1 MLINYDEIND
11 YIADFSNNYKLR
23 RLNFEFTPKQATFF
37 NASKTAFEI
46 LVSGGNRSGK
56 TEGALYQ
63 TFMHATGLYR
73 DCYDGHKFDFAPKIW
88 SCNINVNKVKSINQ
102 DKLIGNLSSN
112 IEGFIHPSLILDKKS
127 GKDGIYSEVYVKH
140 ASGEVSTIN
149 FKTYG
154 EKSDKFQSDRVHF
167 IHLDEQPG
175 YEIYVECLMRLAD
188 TDGKGM
194 GRILITQ
201 YPKAGL
207 DELMAH
213 FMLKKTVEEVNG
225 LRKEETYKISPEDIV
240 NNKMYLHVSW
250 ADNPHLTEEAKL
262 HMRSAMKPHE
272 LEAREHGIP
281 TIGDGMVYQIPESVF
296 VVSPFE
302 IPDHWARFAGMDL
315 GWEDHTAVVF
325 FAWDKDNDCMYIYKE
340 YKYNHMTP
348 ETHAGV
354 LLPQGLDWIPTICD
368 PAGNMRQQSDGETLL
383 AKYKSAGLSLI
394 KGKRTRES
402 SIMEIMQRINTDRFK
417 IFSNCRNIL
426 NEWRSYSRKDGKVLD
441 GNDHLM
447 NAIEYPILLAK
458 NYAITKSEY
467 DSYNKYNYNAKPQL
481 I

>member
-1 MLINYDEIND
+1 MLVNHNELDKHIL
-11 YIADFSNNYKLR
+11 DFSNTYKLR
-23 RLNFEFTPKQATFF
+23 RLDFKSTPKQDIIF
-37 NASKTAFEI
+37 NTSADAFEI

-56 TEGALYQ
+56 TTGALYQ

-73 DCYDGHKFDFAPKIW
+73 DNYKGHRFDFPPRIW
-88 SCNINVNKVKSINQ
+88 SCNISVSKVKSINQ
-102 DKLIGNLSSN
+102 DGLIGNQSSN
-112 IEGFIHPSLILDKKS
+112 TEGFIHPSLILDKKS
-127 GKDGIYSEVYVKH
+127 GKEGIYSEVYIKH
-140 ASGEVSTIN
+140 ASGGVSTIS

-154 EKSDKFQSDRVHF
+154 EKSDKFQSDRVNF

-175 YEIYVECLMRLAD
+175 YEIYIECLMRVAD
-188 TDGKGM
+188 TDGRGM

-225 LRKEETYKISPEDIV
+225 LRKEETYKLSPENVV
-240 NNKMYLHVSW
+240 NNKMYMHISW
-250 ADNPHLTEEAKL
+250 ADNPYLTEEAKI

-281 TIGDGMVYQIPESVF
+281 TIGEGMVYAIPESVF
-296 VVSPFE
+296 IVPPFD
-302 IPDHWARFAGMDL
+302 IPDHWAKFNGMDL
-315 GWEDHTAVVF
+315 GWEDHTGVVF
-325 FAWDKDNDCMYIYKE
+325 YAWDKDNDCMYIYKE

-383 AKYKSAGLSLI
+383 AKYETAGLRLI
-394 KGKRTRES
+394 KGKRARES
-402 SIMEIMQRINTDRFK
+402 SIMEIIQRINTDRLK
-417 IFSNCRNIL
+417 IFSSCRNL
-426 NEWRSYSRKDGKVLD
+426 LSEMRTYARKDGKIID

-447 NAIEYPILLAK
+447 NAMEYPILLAK
-458 NYAITKSEY
+458 HHAINKTQY
-467 DSYNKYNYNAKPQL
+467 DMYNKYNYGSEPRL

>member
-1 MLINYDEIND
+1 MLINYDEINNH
-11 YIADFSNNYKLR
+11 IADFSLNYNIRKLGF
-23 RLNFEFTPKQATFF
+23 NPIPKQEAFF
-37 NASKTAFEI
+37 NASKGAFEI

-56 TEGALYQ
+56 TYGAIYQ

-73 DCYDGHKFDFAPKIW
+73 DFYDGHRFEFAPKIW
-88 SCNINVNKVKSINQ
+88 SCNINVSKVKSINQ
-102 DKLIGNLSSN
+102 DMLIGNESSA
-112 IEGFIHPSLILDKKS
+112 IEGVIHPSLILDKKS

-140 ASGEVSTIN
+140 ASGGVSTIN

-175 YEIYVECLMRLAD
+175 YEIYIECLMRLAD

-213 FMLKKTVEEVNG
+213 FMLHKTVEEVNG
-225 LRKEETYKISPEDIV
+225 LKKEESYKITPGDIV

-250 ADNPHLTEEAKL
+250 ADNIHLTEEAKI

-281 TIGDGMVYQIPESVF
+281 TIGEGMVYQIPESVY
-296 VVSPFE
+296 VIPPFE

-325 FAWDKDNDCMYIYKE
+325 YAWDKDNDCMYIYKE

-383 AKYKSAGLSLI
+383 SKYETAGLRLI
-394 KGKRTRES
+394 KGKRARES
-402 SIMEIMQRINTDRFK
+402 SIMEIIQRFNTDRLK
-417 IFSNCRNIL
+417 VFSSCRNL
-426 NEWRSYSRKDGKVLD
+426 MDELRTYSRKDGKVMD

-447 NAIEYPILLAK
+447 NAMEYPILLGK
-458 NYAITKSEY
+458 NYARTKAEY
-467 DSYNKYNYNAKPQL
+467 DMYSKYNYKSKTQL